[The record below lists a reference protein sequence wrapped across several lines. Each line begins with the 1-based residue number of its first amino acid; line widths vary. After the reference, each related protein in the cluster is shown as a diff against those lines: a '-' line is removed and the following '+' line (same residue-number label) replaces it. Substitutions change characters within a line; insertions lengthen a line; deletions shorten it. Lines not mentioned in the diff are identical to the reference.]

1 MLQDM
6 STILYDMGHPY
17 LSDSK
22 SAALKTTIEISDP
35 LLKAARQ
42 AARRDGTTVRAL
54 VEHGLR
60 LVLEE
65 RRKAP
70 PFRLQDASVDG
81 KGLQPGAEGLSWE
94 QLRDLAYGD
103 REGAPR

>member
-1 MLQDM
+1 M
-6 STILYDMGHPY
+6 
-17 LSDSK
+17 
-22 SAALKTTIEISDP
+22 KTTIEIADP

-60 LVLEE
+60 LALDE

-70 PFRLQDASVDG
+70 VFRLRDASVAG
-81 KGLQPGAEGLSWE
+81 RGLQPGAEGLSWDE
-94 QLRDLAYGD
+94 LRALAYGD
-103 REGAPR
+103 REGSR

>member
-1 MLQDM
+1 M
-6 STILYDMGHPY
+6 
-17 LSDSK
+17 
-22 SAALKTTIEISDP
+22 KTTIEISDP

-70 PFRLQDASVDG
+70 TFRLRDATVGG